1 MTKTENHCVT
11 IRTLAPLISSIN
23 AMEVDKYILTE
34 ALSAI
39 LGVTVKLQSDCK
51 DFDKVT
57 QLQITSL
64 TTLALLDKEVQNV
77 TCLTSLLKRLSVDQK
92 NSQETQK
99 SDIVSSSLRKELFV
113 ISDDFFDPVFDFDFT
128 NMSESK
134 SDECTRGDEPY
145 KRPYGWMRFALKVR
159 DKYPDGNAWLGTYG
173 WRSRSV
179 PVLSEGDTMG
189 CTSSTQTTAQDT
201 TRPNTKQDGST
212 SGTSN
217 ENGGPAA
224 DSETI
229 PDQTQAEESPQTS
242 SAPPEASEEI
252 QSSEA
257 AVAHSEPEAAA
268 AEAVTSDQPAEAES
282 SPSTTA
288 ENTDE
293 PAPSENTTEA
303 QAESSPPEEAPA
315 SGENS

>member
-1 MTKTENHCVT
+1 
-11 IRTLAPLISSIN
+11 
-23 AMEVDKYILTE
+23 MEVDKYILTE

-51 DFDKVT
+51 GLDGVI
-57 QLQITSL
+57 QLNITSL
-64 TTLALLDKEVQNV
+64 TTVAFLGYEAFALVVQPV
-77 TCLTSLLKRLSVDQK
+77 SYLTTLLTRWFVGDQQ
-92 NSQETQK
+92 NSQETSK
-99 SDIVSSSLRKELFV
+99 NESANSSLRKEIFA
-113 ISDDFFDPVFDFDFT
+113 IPDDFFDPKFDFDFT

-159 DKYPDGNAWLGTYG
+159 DKYPDGNAWLGTNG

-179 PVLSEGDTMG
+179 P
-189 CTSSTQTTAQDT
+189 
-201 TRPNTKQDGST
+201 
-212 SGTSN
+212 GTSN

-268 AEAVTSDQPAEAES
+268 TEAVTSDQPAEAES

-315 SGENS
+315 SGEDS